1 MQKETAQNTSKGI
14 PDGITTKPQHS
25 KTFSPESQCNE
36 LLTHFQAGKSI
47 THYEASQMGIMGFSS
62 RISELRQA
70 GYNIVCSMQPFI
82 NKHGRTIMR
91 GVFSLV
97 SVQGE
102 QP

>member
-14 PDGITTKPQHS
+14 PDGSATKPCHS

-47 THYEASQMGIMGFSS
+47 THYEAAQMGIMGFSG

-70 GYNIVCSMQPFI
+70 GYNIVCNMQPFL
-82 NKHGRTIMR
+82 NKRGRTIKR

-97 SVQGE
+97 SVKGE